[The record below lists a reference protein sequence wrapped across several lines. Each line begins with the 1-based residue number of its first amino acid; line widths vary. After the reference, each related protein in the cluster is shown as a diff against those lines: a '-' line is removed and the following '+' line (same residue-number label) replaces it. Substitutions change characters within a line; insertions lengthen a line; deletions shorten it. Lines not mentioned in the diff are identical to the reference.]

1 MISDEHN
8 DVVFVGVHLVVM
20 IFGIFGVGDDI
31 MIEGLDVGEGEELR
45 LDAIANVGTFHEELG
60 GDLIALVEVLL

>member
-1 MISDEHN
+1 
-8 DVVFVGVHLVVM
+8 M

-60 GDLIALVEVLL
+60 GDLIALVEVLLWENS